1 MNTIELLNII
11 ASGETST
18 VQFKE
23 KLDNNDSI
31 AAEMIAFANSK
42 GGKILF
48 GVEDKT
54 GSIKGLDYHQLQK
67 IENRL
72 ATIASDSVKPQIFI
86 TTEVITLEA
95 NSKNEK
101 RVLVVDVEEGSTKP
115 YKDRNG
121 AIWQKQGSDKRR
133 VTDNNEQIRLF
144 QESGI
149 VYVDEMIVPQTSP
162 EQVDISKVIQ
172 YLKMQKGNMYQHIEI
187 TETLLTNLN
196 IIKKEQL
203 TLGGLLFFAKE
214 PQKFRP
220 AFCVKAVSFFGNS
233 IGGTDYRSSKDIIGT
248 IPEMFE
254 ETIHFFTSNLHHIQA
269 GQNFNSVG
277 KLEISQI
284 ALEELL
290 QNAFVHRDYSKNA
303 PIRVM
308 IFDNRIEIVSPGALP
323 NSLTVEN
330 IKMGNAVVRNNLLVS
345 YCSKLMNYRGFGSGI
360 TRALEEEP
368 NTKLINDVDGEQ
380 FMVIIPRI

>member
-54 GSIKGLDYHQLQK
+54 GSIKGLDYHRLQE
-67 IENRL
+67 IENKL

-95 NSKNEK
+95 NSENEK
-101 RVLVVDVEEGSTKP
+101 RVLIVDIAEGGAKP
-115 YKDRNG
+115 YKDKNG

-144 QESGI
+144 QQSGI
-149 VYVDEMIVPQTSP
+149 VYVDEMIVPQTFRD
-162 EQVDISKVIQ
+162 EIDDSKVAQ
-172 YLKMQKGNMYQHIEI
+172 YLKMQKGDMYQHIEI
-187 TETLLTNLN
+187 TETLLANLN

-220 AFCVKAVSFFGNS
+220 SFCVKAVSF
-233 IGGTDYRSSKDIIGT
+233 
-248 IPEMFE
+248 
-254 ETIHFFTSNLHHIQA
+254 
-269 GQNFNSVG
+269 
-277 KLEISQI
+277 LEIAS
-284 ALEELL
+284 AE
-290 QNAFVHRDYSKNA
+290 
-303 PIRVM
+303 PT
-308 IFDNRIEIVSPGALP
+308 IE
-323 NSLTVEN
+323 
-330 IKMGNAVVRNNLLVS
+330 AV
-345 YCSKLMNYRGFGSGI
+345 KI
-360 TRALEEEP
+360 
-368 NTKLINDVDGEQ
+368 
-380 FMVIIPRI
+380 